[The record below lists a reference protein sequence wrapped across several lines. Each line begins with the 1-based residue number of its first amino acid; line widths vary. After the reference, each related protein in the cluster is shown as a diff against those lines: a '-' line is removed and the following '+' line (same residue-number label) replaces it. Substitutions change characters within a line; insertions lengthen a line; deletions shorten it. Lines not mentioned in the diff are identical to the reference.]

1 MPKPIR
7 IAVIDSG
14 VHPDHPHIDAARLLP
29 GFSIARDG
37 ALIEGEGAS
46 LDRLGHGTAVTAA
59 IQDHAPDAL
68 CLPIRVFHES
78 LRASARALVSAIDRA
93 VEAGVDI
100 INLSLG
106 TANPAHEAAFALVA
120 ERALAAGVLIVAARA
135 VEDMPCYPGALPDV
149 MGVGL
154 DWDCPRDRF
163 QERDGIRYASGHP
176 RPIPGVPQQRNL
188 YGVSFAVANAT
199 GLIARDSAAGQAM
212 PKPATRS
219 TIQKQPI
226 APTA

>member
-29 GFSIARDG
+29 GFAIARDG

-68 CLPIRVFHES
+68 CLSIRVFHES
-78 LRASARALVSAIDRA
+78 LRASARALVSAIDRT

-106 TANPAHEAAFALVA
+106 TTNPAHADVFA
-120 ERALAAGVLIVAARA
+120 ALADEAVAAGALIVAAREA
-135 VEDMPCYPGALPDV
+135 EGAPCWPG
-149 MGVGL
+149 
-154 DWDCPRDRF
+154 CSCR
-163 QERDGIRYASGHP
+163 
-176 RPIPGVPQQRNL
+176 QR
-188 YGVSFAVANAT
+188 
-199 GLIARDSAAGQAM
+199 
-212 PKPATRS
+212 RS
-219 TIQKQPI
+219 S
-226 APTA
+226 

>member
-29 GFSIARDG
+29 GFAIARDG

-78 LRASARALVSAIDRA
+78 LRASARALVSAIDRT

-106 TANPAHEAAFALVA
+106 TVNPAHEAAFALVA
-120 ERALAAGVLIVAARA
+120 ERTLAAGVLIVAARS

-149 MGVGL
+149 LGVGL

-163 QERDGIRYASGHP
+163 QVRDGIRYASGHP
-176 RPIPGVPQQRNL
+176 RPIPGVSQQRNL

-199 GLIARDSAAGQAM
+199 GIIARERAAGQAM